1 MSIDVS
7 IKLLL
12 SSGGRQFNLDM
23 AFASQARRIALFGPS
38 GAGKTLTLKSIAGLL
53 CPDSGHVKVGE
64 RVLFDSSQGI
74 CLKPQQRR
82 LAYLFQEYALFPHL
96 TVGQNIG
103 FGLSTGICN
112 PGKRSGLPDEAMYW
126 VRTFELEPLLGNYPD
141 QLSGGQRQRV
151 ALARALATRP
161 DILLL
166 DEPFSALQESLRR
179 KLREEL
185 AELQARLT
193 VPTVLIT
200 HDPQD
205 VRLLA
210 DTVFE
215 LVDGSVVSSCPGA
228 TFNPALPA

>member
-1 MSIDVS
+1 
-7 IKLLL
+7 
-12 SSGGRQFNLDM
+12 
-23 AFASQARRIALFGPS
+23 
-38 GAGKTLTLKSIAGLL
+38 
-53 CPDSGHVKVGE
+53 
-64 RVLFDSSQGI
+64 
-74 CLKPQQRR
+74 
-82 LAYLFQEYALFPHL
+82 
-96 TVGQNIG
+96 
-103 FGLSTGICN
+103 
-112 PGKRSGLPDEAMYW
+112 
-126 VRTFELEPLLGNYPD
+126 FELEPLLGNYPD

-215 LVDGSVVSSCPGA
+215 L
-228 TFNPALPA
+228 

>member
-1 MSIDVS
+1 MSIEVS
-7 IKLLL
+7 IQHLL
-12 SSGGRQFNLDM
+12 SSGAREFRLDVH
-23 AFASQARRIALFGPS
+23 FSSEARRIALFGPS
-38 GAGKTLTLKSIAGLL
+38 GAGKTLTLKAIAGLL
-53 CPDSGHVKVGE
+53 RPDVGHVKVGE
-64 RVLFDSSQGI
+64 RVLFDAAQGVFV
-74 CLKPQQRR
+74 KPQQRR

-103 FGLSTGICN
+103 FGLSMGLRN
-112 PGKRSGLPDEAMYW
+112 PGRKTTLSEDARYW
-126 VRTFELEPLLGNYPD
+126 VHAFELDALLDNYPH

-151 ALARALATRP
+151 ALARALATKP

-166 DEPFSALQESLRR
+166 DEPFSALQASLRHR
-179 KLREEL
+179 LREEL
-185 AELQARLT
+185 AELQSRLT

-215 LVDGSVVSSCPGA
+215 LEEGRVVAHYPA
-228 TFNPALPA
+228 PTFSPEHPA

>member
-1 MSIDVS
+1 MSIHVS
-7 IKLLL
+7 IQHLL
-12 SSGGRQFNLDM
+12 SAGGREFKLDM
-23 AFASQARRIALFGPS
+23 HFSSEARRIALFGPS
-38 GAGKTLTLKSIAGLL
+38 GAGKTLTLKAIAGLL
-53 CPDSGHVKVGE
+53 RPDAGRVTVGE
-64 RVLFDSSQGI
+64 RVLFDSAQDI
-74 CLKPQQRR
+74 FLKPQQRR

-103 FGLSTGICN
+103 FGLSTGLFN
-112 PGKRSGLPDEAMYW
+112 TRRTSVLPEEAMYW
-126 VRTFELEPLLGNYPD
+126 VTTFELAPLLGNYPH

-151 ALARALATRP
+151 ALARALATKP

-166 DEPFSALQESLRR
+166 DEPFSALQASLRR

-185 AELQARLT
+185 AELQSRLT

-215 LVDGSVVSSCPGA
+215 LEDGRVIAQQVGP
-228 TFNPALPA
+228 TFSPEHPA